1 MKALQTT
8 SLWLD
13 PKYDNA
19 FRRELAHAV
28 KDSDLR
34 GCKPLPAFVWLYKN
48 DAAEHLYKAISRAAP
63 LFPVKSYRGGVS
75 SWVSPPPSGGG
86 NRICLV
92 VGKDKTD
99 AVRIVGGNYFHN
111 LGLPPTQ
118 YISGADFFH
127 AYDSGSKNSNQH
139 LVRQATANWLGLLP
153 RANLQNIDRG
163 CAWAKTMPVYVTVL
177 DDSAGKS
184 LFAYG
189 PALVD
194 GLRPADFTYEYFG
207 EFMP

>member
-1 MKALQTT
+1 MKA
-8 SLWLD
+8 SLTNSPWLD

-48 DAAEHLYKAISRAAP
+48 DAAEHLYKALARAAP
-63 LFPVKSYRGGVS
+63 LFAVRSYHGEVS

-86 NRICLV
+86 NRTCLV
-92 VGKDKTD
+92 VGKDAKQK
-99 AVRIVGGNYFHN
+99 VRIVGGNYFHSLN
-111 LGLPPTQ
+111 
-118 YISGADFFH
+118 ISPHPDMQGTDFFR
-127 AYDSGSKNSNQH
+127 AYDAGNTDSKH
-139 LVRQATANWLGLLP
+139 TLVRQATANWSGKLP
-153 RANLQNIDRG
+153 VAARRNLDLCCELAN
-163 CAWAKTMPVYVTVL
+163 AMPIYITVL

-184 LFAYG
+184 LFTCG